1 MSRILRLA
9 LAPALLLGLVACDT
23 KPPYSYVGE
32 RGPNAPRISVSE
44 FRDLTPSVQNAAI
57 AAAREASGAASVTHF
72 GTMKVVETWRF
83 GMAVPLQG
91 APSGAHYPVST
102 TAMEPWA
109 GAGLHGESFGQVLAR
124 NELVLSQTAAQFR
137 RAQAGDFLDIR
148 RFSGPAG
155 IVRVRIGAVVPDN
168 LAPSEM
174 TMSILT
180 AGSLGFSRPSSVQIW
195 GWRSV
200 ADIESAL
207 ARHGL
212 NRAGVRIG
220 RSWDPPNPD
229 STLGLGRT
237 KSALGEFWYRNLVGG
252 AIQID
257 PSWFQANVGRV
268 TFAGVPIRASCHVKV
283 NPYIQGALNEIAAA
297 GLAPLINV
305 SNTNSVGGCFAPREI
320 RPSGGT
326 TGGSL
331 SRHTWAMALD
341 MNVSTNQMGAVPQMD
356 CRIVRIFRKW
366 GFAWGGNFTT
376 PDGMHFEWV
385 GQARHNIWFPS
396 RYCPNNVPQPAAATT
411 AATATTTPA
420 TTVAPTTTLPLAT
433 TLPPDSSVPTE
444 STAPPDEATTV
455 PGDTAAPE
463 STAVAEVA
471 EPATDPSAADPP
483 GSGP

>member
-1 MSRILRLA
+1 MSVPLKS
-9 LAPALLLGLVACDT
+9 APA
-23 KPPYSYVGE
+23 
-32 RGPNAPRISVSE
+32 
-44 FRDLTPSVQNAAI
+44 
-57 AAAREASGAASVTHF
+57 
-72 GTMKVVETWRF
+72 
-83 GMAVPLQG
+83 
-91 APSGAHYPVST
+91 GAHYPVSA

-109 GAGLHGESFGQVLAR
+109 GAGLHGESFGQVLAK
-124 NELVLSQTAAQFR
+124 NQLVLSQTAATLR
-137 RAQAGDFLDIR
+137 KARVGDALDIR
-148 RFSGPAG
+148 KFSGPAG
-155 IVRVRIGAVVPDN
+155 VVRVHIGAIVPDSN
-168 LAPSEM
+168 APSEM
-174 TMSILT
+174 TMSLWT
-180 AGSLGFSRPSSVQIW
+180 AASLGFSRPSSVQIW
-195 GWRSV
+195 GYRSQPE
-200 ADIESAL
+200 IEAAL
-207 ARHGL
+207 ARRGL

-220 RSWDPPNPD
+220 RSWDPPSPD

-237 KSALGEFWYRNLVGG
+237 KALLGEFWYRNLVGG

-257 PSWFQANVGRV
+257 PAWFQANVSPRV

-283 NPYIQGALNEIAAA
+283 NPYIQGALREIAAA
-297 GLAPLINV
+297 GLSPLVNV